1 MVRTHGIA
9 DCRFFMHLESTMKVF
24 RTLALL
30 GTGLLVRK
38 LLNSKRASQWAGL
51 DSSFGTR
58 PKKKA
63 RTPEVDAGP
72 PSR

>member
-1 MVRTHGIA
+1 
-9 DCRFFMHLESTMKVF
+9 MHLERTMKVF

-51 DSSFGTR
+51 DSSFAAKPR
-58 PKKKA
+58 KKV
-63 RTPEVDAGP
+63 RTPDADAGT

>member
-1 MVRTHGIA
+1 
-9 DCRFFMHLESTMKVF
+9 MKVF

-51 DSSFGTR
+51 DSVFTAKPR
-58 PKKKA
+58 KKA
-63 RTPEVDAGP
+63 RTAEPEANP
-72 PSR
+72 PLR